1 MKVLKAT
8 LLLAAALPLVAPP
21 SSAQQAQQ
29 TQPKPAV
36 AAVAT
41 AQPQPPA
48 QTDLPVIPTINVRE
62 QSQYTD
68 RGIYLL
74 GPNDV
79 LELRVFG
86 EPQFDGEFTV
96 EEEGVVLFPFIDEP
110 VVAKC
115 RDVNGIRKDVTK
127 ALGKFLKQ
135 PRVYLRVKDQKSRKP
150 ATVYGAVKTPMN
162 YEMRRRAR
170 LLELLSNSGGVTEQH
185 NGVIQI
191 WHTEPPLCDEI
202 PVPSVAKSETGEDA
216 LGRPYEI
223 YRVSELKSGKPEA
236 NPYIRHG
243 DIVYVLEAAPIY
255 IVGNVVQPTGLYL
268 KEGMTLTRALATVGG
283 VREANESKVK
293 IYRLELGTMKQV
305 EKIVDLKAIKQNKQP
320 DVVLQAYDIIEV
332 PKKGFDAKSVMDL
345 VLGVARNAGQSVGA
359 GVGTRI
365 VY

>member
-1 MKVLKAT
+1 MKALKAI
-8 LLLAAALPLVAPP
+8 LALAATLPLVAPL
-21 SSAQQAQQ
+21 SLAQQPQQ
-29 TQPKPAV
+29 PAV
-36 AAVAT
+36 VAA
-41 AQPQPPA
+41 AQPQTPQPA
-48 QTDLPVIPTINVRE
+48 KPEAPAVQTVNVTER
-62 QSQYTD
+62 SQYTE
-68 RGIYLL
+68 RGVYLL

-96 EEEGVVLFPFIDEP
+96 EEEGVVLFPFVDEP

-115 RDVNGIRKDVTK
+115 RDINTVRKDVTK

-150 ATVYGAVKTPMN
+150 ATVYGAVRTPMN
-162 YEMRRRAR
+162 YDMRRRAR

-185 NGVIQI
+185 NGTIQI
-191 WHTEPPLCDEI
+191 WHTEPPLCDEA
-202 PVPSVAKSETGEDA
+202 PAVAKAATGEDT
-216 LGRPYEI
+216 LGLPFEI
-223 YRVSELKSGKPEA
+223 YRVSDLRMGKPEA

-243 DIVYVLEAAPIY
+243 DLVYVAEAAPIY

-293 IYRLELGTMKQV
+293 IYRLNLSTMKQE
-305 EKIVDLKAIKQNKQP
+305 EKIVDFKAIKANKQP
-320 DVVLQAYDIIEV
+320 DEVLQAYDIIEV
-332 PKKGFDAKSVMDL
+332 PRKGFDAKSVMDL
-345 VLGVARNAGQSVGA
+345 VLGVARTAGQSVSA
-359 GVGTRI
+359 GIGTRI

>member
-8 LLLAAALPLVAPP
+8 LLLAAAFPLAAPP
-21 SSAQQAQQ
+21 SSAQQTQQ
-29 TQPKPAV
+29 PTKPA
-36 AAVAT
+36 AATVAT

-48 QTDLPVIPTINVRE
+48 QADLPSVPTINVRE
-62 QSQYTD
+62 QSLYTD

-115 RDVNGIRKDVTK
+115 RDVNGIRKDVAK

-150 ATVYGAVKTPMN
+150 ATVYGAVRTPMN
-162 YEMRRRAR
+162 YEMRRPAR

-185 NGVIQI
+185 NGLIQI
-191 WHTEPPLCDEI
+191 WHTEPPLCDE
-202 PVPSVAKSETGEDA
+202 VPAPAVAKNEAGEDE
-216 LGRPYEI
+216 LGRPFKI
-223 YRVSELKSGKPEA
+223 YRVSDLKLGKAEA

-243 DIVYVLEAAPIY
+243 DLVQVLEASPIY

-293 IYRLELGTMKQV
+293 IYRLNLSTMKQ
-305 EKIVDLKAIKQNKQP
+305 EQIIVDFKAIKQNKSP

>member
-1 MKVLKAT
+1 MKVLKAI
-8 LLLAAALPLVAPP
+8 LALAAALPLVAPP
-21 SSAQQAQQ
+21 SHAQQPQ
-29 TQPKPAV
+29 PAV
-36 AAVAT
+36 AS
-41 AQPQPPA
+41 AQPQTQQPA
-48 QTDLPVIPTINVRE
+48 KPEAPAVQTVKVTE

-68 RGIYLL
+68 RGVYLL

-96 EEEGVVLFPFIDEP
+96 EEEGVVLFPFVDEP

-115 RDVNGIRKDVTK
+115 RDVNTVRKDVAK
-127 ALGKFLKQ
+127 ALGKFLKT

-162 YEMRRRAR
+162 YDMRRRAR

-185 NGVIQI
+185 NGTIQV
-191 WHTEPPLCDEI
+191 WHTEPPLCDEA
-202 PVPSVAKSETGEDA
+202 PAPAALAKSEAGEDA
-216 LGRPYEI
+216 LGRPFEI
-223 YRVSELKSGKPEA
+223 YRVTDLRAGKPEA

-243 DIVYVLEAAPIY
+243 DLIYVAEAAPIY

-293 IYRLELGTMKQV
+293 IYRLDMSTMKQM
-305 EKIVDLKAIKQNKQP
+305 EKIVDFKAIKANKQP
-320 DVVLQAYDIIEV
+320 DEVLQAYDIIEV

-345 VLGVARNAGQSVGA
+345 VLGVARTAGQSVSTGI
-359 GVGTRI
+359 GTRI

>member
-1 MKVLKAT
+1 MKVLKAA
-8 LLLAAALPLVAPP
+8 LLLVAALPLVAPP
-21 SSAQQAQQ
+21 SFAQQ
-29 TQPKPAV
+29 TQPQSKPAA

-48 QTDLPVIPTINVRE
+48 QPDLPAIPTINVRE
-62 QSQYTD
+62 QSLYTD

-115 RDVNGIRKDVTK
+115 RDVNGIRKDVAK

-135 PRVYLRVKDQKSRKP
+135 PRVYLRVKEQKSRKP
-150 ATVYGAVKTPMN
+150 ATVYGAVLKPLN
-162 YEMRRRAR
+162 YEMRRPAR

-185 NGVIQI
+185 SGTIQV
-191 WHTEPPLCDEI
+191 WHTEPPLCDDA
-202 PVPSVAKSETGEDA
+202 PVRAVAQTAAGEDA
-216 LGRPYEI
+216 LGRPFDI
-223 YRVSELKSGKPEA
+223 YRVSDLKSGKPEA

-243 DIVYVLEAAPIY
+243 DLVYVAEAAPIY

-305 EKIVDLKAIKQNKQP
+305 EQIVDLKAIKQNKSP